1 MGYRAQ
7 RLRATRSPWDI
18 TQGRLGTLAVVAADQ
33 RSHRRVRTP
42 PQSVCRR
49 GCAGACSAG
58 PHQLRLVGGR
68 DPERDWREHARSPP
82 ARVAALCALHLHEAL
97 VELALPRER
106 PVRALLV
113 LVDARRLG
121 GKGGM
126 ELRQARE
133 HRRQRSWRCGG
144 AVGQKL
150 SCQRLVISF
159 TMFTPHSSY
168 PNTHACRYSSG
179 GVEWRG
185 RGFGRRLVMGRT
197 GNREKSFSSCSSRQ
211 NYKSN
216 GSKCNRPVRRIV
228 LPRRPLLQF
237 VEHRLERALR
247 ERPSG

>member
-1 MGYRAQ
+1 MGYHAQ
-7 RLRATRSPWDI
+7 RLRATPSPWDI
-18 TQGRLGTLAVVAADQ
+18 TQGRLGTLAVVAADR

-49 GCAGACSAG
+49 GRAGACSAG
-58 PHQLRLVGGR
+58 PHQLRLVGGC

-144 AVGQKL
+144 GVAQKL
-150 SCQRLVISF
+150 TFANRAQFHPLSLTRSAIVRR
-159 TMFTPHSSY
+159 M
-168 PNTHACRYSSG
+168 HADTVVWAWSGVGVGSG
-179 GVEWRG
+179 GVW
-185 RGFGRRLVMGRT
+185 
-197 GNREKSFSSCSSRQ
+197 
-211 NYKSN
+211 
-216 GSKCNRPVRRIV
+216 
-228 LPRRPLLQF
+228 
-237 VEHRLERALR
+237 
-247 ERPSG
+247 